1 MQTRKAPVKRR
12 PLPVRHEQRS
22 KSPLLP
28 AIVAACT
35 VLALV
40 CGFLL
45 QYKLFPDG
53 VTPASAQRRGAVTE
67 IAATGSVRVN
77 EIMPSNGSAWS
88 DEKGQYGDWVE
99 ICNASTSESVDITG
113 WTLTDS
119 TSSLAM
125 FTFPRQVLGPGE
137 YTLVFCDGTL
147 QNTPGYTYHAPFKI
161 ASDGDIIMLFNAD
174 GNAVQAVNTPSLG
187 RNQSYAYNGSSWEIT
202 AAYTPMMPNEESYHR
217 AMLSYLSGGGE
228 SPVYVSEIMADNATY
243 IPDEDGWYCDWI
255 ELGNRG
261 GSAVDIGGWCLSD
274 DASNPTKWRFPA
286 GTVIQPG
293 EFLVVYASGKD
304 RSVAGQPLH
313 TGFKLNAEGETVVLA
328 NEKGI
333 PQSSVPFSN
342 LKADRSLSF
351 YDNGYTVDLA
361 PTPGRANTAQSAAAI
376 AREFTQAN
384 TTGVVISEVL
394 SGVSRTVDTE
404 GEGKDWVELHNT
416 STRTVDLSGWGLS
429 DEADQPRKW
438 QFAEGA
444 TILPG
449 QYLIVYAMGEDLQSV
464 SSGKY
469 FASFSIS
476 QRADACEEIT
486 LCTPDGAVVDR
497 MPLPPQYA
505 SVSYGRI
512 DGKDGFFYLA
522 KATEGAQ
529 NYSTGYATRV
539 AAVTASLPGG
549 LYDGPVTVELSGA
562 PGATVRYTTDGSEPT
577 QDSPVYE
584 GPLTFDSTT
593 VLRARAW
600 RGDELRSTVTT
611 HTYFVGVSHTM
622 DVISLV
628 LDPADLWSNDRGL
641 YIMGPHAL
649 NESPYGS
656 IGHGANFWMTW
667 EKAAN
672 IEYFTTDGECLFD
685 QGCGFTLHGQYSRS
699 EVQKAFRIIARTE
712 YGGSQ
717 GGTNRF
723 AAPLFSRR
731 DYTEY
736 QSFVLRSSGSD
747 GDKTRMRDSILT
759 SLAEN
764 TNVMY
769 QETELVV
776 VYLNGEFWGHYNLR
790 ERINKYSI
798 AQFEG
803 WTDVEHIDIVKANTN
818 VLQGSDETYATMLAW
833 VKKNGVKNDDALA
846 LVGNVIDIDNYIDY
860 MCLEIFTG
868 NTDTLN
874 VKRYRS
880 QTEGDGK
887 WRWIYFDLDWAFY
900 TNTNSIARWITPGG
914 MGNGNRTDNTLFV
927 ALMNNSTFRD
937 RFLTRM
943 GELMATDLTTRNIVD
958 KMNDRIQEL
967 MPVMEKHISTWKDR
981 VETWKASG
989 SKILGTTALTSYKF
1003 SISQWKSEISS
1014 MISYAETR
1022 PGRLL
1027 EWTQK
1032 ALKLSDSQMQHY
1044 FAGAY
1049 AAIDAYKAS
1058 K

>member
-1 MQTRKAPVKRR
+1 MQTRKAPVKKR
-12 PLPVRHEQRS
+12 PLPVRHVRRA
-22 KSPLLP
+22 KNPMLL
-28 AIVAACT
+28 ATVAVCA
-35 VLALV
+35 VLALLG
-40 CGFLL
+40 GFFL
-45 QYKLFPDG
+45 QYKLYPNG
-53 VTPASAQRRGAVTE
+53 VVPTGTQRRGTVTE
-67 IAATGSVRVN
+67 ITATTSVRIN
-77 EIMPSNGSAWS
+77 EIMASNGSAWS
-88 DEKGQYGDWVE
+88 DEKGQYGDWIE
-99 ICNASTSESVDITG
+99 LYNASTNESVDISG

-119 TSSLAM
+119 TSSFAM
-125 FTFPRQVLGPGE
+125 FTFPRHVLGPGE
-137 YTLVFCDGTL
+137 FTLVFCDGTL

-161 ASDGDIIMLFNAD
+161 ASDGDSVMLFNAD

-187 RNQSYAYNGSSWEIT
+187 HNQSYAYTGSFWTVTSS
-202 AAYTPMMPNEESYHR
+202 YTPLMPNEESYHR
-217 AMLSYLSGGGE
+217 QMLDFLSGGVE
-228 SPVYVSEIMADNATY
+228 SPVYISEIMADNATY

-255 ELGNRG
+255 ELCNRG
-261 GSAVDIGGWCLSD
+261 GQAVDLNGWCLSD
-274 DASNPTKWRFPA
+274 DSANPTKWRFPA
-286 GTVIQPG
+286 VTIQPG
-293 EFLVVYASGKD
+293 EYLIVYASGKD
-304 RSVAGQPLH
+304 RSTAGQPLH
-313 TGFKLNAEGETVVLA
+313 TGFKLNAEGETVVLS
-328 NEKGI
+328 NERGI
-333 PQSSVPFSN
+333 PQASVAFAN
-342 LKADRSLSF
+342 LKVDRSWSY
-351 YDNGYTVDLA
+351 YDNSYTAALA
-361 PTPGRANTAQSAAAI
+361 PTPGRANTTDSAAAI
-376 AREFTQAN
+376 AREFTQTHAA
-384 TTGVVISEVL
+384 GVIISEVL

-404 GEGKDWVELHNT
+404 GEGKDWVELYNN
-416 STRTVDLSGWGLS
+416 STKTIDLSGWGLS

-449 QYLIVYAMGEDLQSV
+449 QYLVVYAMGEDRQSV

-469 FASFSIS
+469 FAGFSIS
-476 QRADACEEIT
+476 QLQEACEEIT
-486 LCTPDGAVVDR
+486 LCQPDGTIVDR
-497 MPLPPQYA
+497 MPLPQQYA
-505 SVSYGRI
+505 SISYGRI

-529 NYSTGYATRV
+529 NYTAGYASRV
-539 AAVTASLPGG
+539 APVAMSLGGG
-549 LYDGPVTVELSGA
+549 LYDGPVTVELYAA

-577 QDSPVYE
+577 QDSPLYE
-584 GPLTFDSTT
+584 GPLMMQSTT

-600 RGDELRSTVTT
+600 RGDEMRSTVTT

-628 LDPADLWSNDRGL
+628 LDPEDLWSSEKGL

-649 NESPYGS
+649 TESPYGS
-656 IGHGANFWMTW
+656 IDHGANFWMTW

-712 YGGSQ
+712 YGGAN
-717 GGTNRF
+717 GGSNRF

-764 TNVMY
+764 TSVMY

-776 VYLNGEFWGHYNLR
+776 VYLNGEYWGHYNLR

-818 VLQGSDETYATMLAW
+818 VLQGSDDTYQTMLAW
-833 VKKNGVKNDDALA
+833 VKKNGVKNDQALA
-846 LVGNVIDIDNYIDY
+846 LVESVIDIDNYIDY

-880 QTEGDGK
+880 ETEGDGR

-927 ALMNNSTFRD
+927 ALMGNATFRD

-943 GELMATDLTTRNIVD
+943 GQLMATDLTTRNIVD
-958 KMNDRIQEL
+958 KMNARIQEL
-967 MPVMEKHISTWKDR
+967 MPEMDMHISVWKER
-981 VETWKASG
+981 VDTWKASG
-989 SKILGTTALTSYKF
+989 SKILGITALNGYKF
-1003 SISQWKSEISS
+1003 SMSQWKSEIQR

-1022 PGRLL
+1022 PARLL

-1032 ALKLSDSQMQHY
+1032 ALKLSNSQMQYY
-1044 FAGAY
+1044 FGGAY
-1049 AAIDAYKAS
+1049 AAIEAYNAS